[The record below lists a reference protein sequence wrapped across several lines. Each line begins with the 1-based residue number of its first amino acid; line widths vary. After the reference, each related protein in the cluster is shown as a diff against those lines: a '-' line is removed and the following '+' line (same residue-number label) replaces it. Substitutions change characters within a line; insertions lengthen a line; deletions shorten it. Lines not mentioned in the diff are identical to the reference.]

1 LMTETKPILCHV
13 NLATGFRGG
22 ERQTYLLMDRLS
34 NQGWQQKLIARKSG
48 KLAEL
53 SQSVDNLTIVETS
66 INPLQYLGHFAN
78 VDIVH
83 MHESRAFLTLHV
95 SGHLRQ
101 TPYVLT
107 RRVQRSPRK
116 NWLNQSVYSKAN
128 AVVTLSDA
136 IGRIVNES
144 LGIKL
149 NYSVIPS
156 AKTGFSFN
164 SDEVQ
169 SIRSRLKG
177 DFVVGHIGTLDDS
190 HKGQLQIIETARR
203 FSADSHK
210 GQLQIIETA
219 RRFSATHPEI
229 CFVLV
234 GEGRDFELFKQQ
246 TASLD
251 NIALV
256 GLVDNVGDYL
266 KAFDIFLF
274 PSRHEGLG
282 SILLD
287 ALDFGLPVI
296 ATDVGGIPE
305 IIENDVNGFLVK
317 PDAIDDIC
325 ESILGL
331 YSESTLI
338 EQIAQANTEKA
349 KSYTVGTMADK
360 YVQIYQRILT
370 NHEQTP

>member
-1 LMTETKPILCHV
+1 MTETKPILCHV

-53 SQSVDNLTIVETS
+53 SQSIDNLTIVETS

-144 LGIKL
+144 LDTKL

-164 SDEVQ
+164 SGEVQ
-169 SIRSRLKG
+169 AIRSRLKG
-177 DFVVGHIGTLDDS
+177 DFVVGHIATLDDS

-203 FSADSHK
+203 LSAS
-210 GQLQIIETA
+210 
-219 RRFSATHPEI
+219 HPEI
-229 CFVLV
+229 C
-234 GEGRDFELFKQQ
+234 LFM
-246 TASLD
+246 
-251 NIALV
+251 I
-256 GLVDNVGDYL
+256 G
-266 KAFDIFLF
+266 
-274 PSRHEGLG
+274 
-282 SILLD
+282 
-287 ALDFGLPVI
+287 
-296 ATDVGGIPE
+296 
-305 IIENDVNGFLVK
+305 
-317 PDAIDDIC
+317 
-325 ESILGL
+325 
-331 YSESTLI
+331 
-338 EQIAQANTEKA
+338 
-349 KSYTVGTMADK
+349 
-360 YVQIYQRILT
+360 
-370 NHEQTP
+370 

>member
-1 LMTETKPILCHV
+1 MLMTETKPILCHV

-107 RRVQRSPRK
+107 RRVQRKPRQS
-116 NWLNQSVYSKAN
+116 WLNQSVYSKAN

-136 IGRIVNES
+136 IGQIVNES

-164 SDEVQ
+164 SGEVQ

-203 FSADSHK
+203 LSAS
-210 GQLQIIETA
+210 
-219 RRFSATHPEI
+219 HPEI

-246 TASLD
+246 TAALD

-296 ATDVGGIPE
+296 ATDVGGISE
-305 IIENDVNGFLVK
+305 IIENGVNGFLVK

-331 YSESTLI
+331 YSESTLM
-338 EQIAQANTEKA
+338 EQIARANTEKA

>member
-1 LMTETKPILCHV
+1 MLMTETKPILCHV

-107 RRVQRSPRK
+107 RRVQRKPRQS
-116 NWLNQSVYSKAN
+116 WLNQSVYSKAN

-136 IGRIVNES
+136 IGQIVNES

-164 SDEVQ
+164 SGEVQ

-190 HKGQLQIIETARR
+190 HKGQLQIIEAARR
-203 FSADSHK
+203 FSAS
-210 GQLQIIETA
+210 
-219 RRFSATHPEI
+219 HPEI

-305 IIENDVNGFLVK
+305 IIENGVNGFLVK

-338 EQIAQANTEKA
+338 EQIARANTEKA

-370 NHEQTP
+370 NHAQTP

>member
-1 LMTETKPILCHV
+1 MLMTETKPILCHV

-107 RRVQRSPRK
+107 RRVQRKPRQS
-116 NWLNQSVYSKAN
+116 WLNQSVYSKAN

-136 IGRIVNES
+136 IGQIVNES

-164 SDEVQ
+164 SGEVQ

-203 FSADSHK
+203 FSAS
-210 GQLQIIETA
+210 
-219 RRFSATHPEI
+219 HPEI

-305 IIENDVNGFLVK
+305 IIENGVNGFLVK

-338 EQIAQANTEKA
+338 EKIARANTEKA

-360 YVQIYQRILT
+360 YAQIYQRILT

>member
-1 LMTETKPILCHV
+1 MLMTETKPILCHV

-107 RRVQRSPRK
+107 RRVQRKPRQS
-116 NWLNQSVYSKAN
+116 WLNQSVYSKAN

-136 IGRIVNES
+136 IGQIVNES

-164 SDEVQ
+164 SGEVQ

-203 FSADSHK
+203 FSAS
-210 GQLQIIETA
+210 
-219 RRFSATHPEI
+219 HPEI

-246 TASLD
+246 TAALD

-296 ATDVGGIPE
+296 ATDVGGISE
-305 IIENDVNGFLVK
+305 IIENGVNGFLVK

-331 YSESTLI
+331 YSESTLM
-338 EQIAQANTEKA
+338 EQIARANTEKA
-349 KSYTVGTMADK
+349 RCLSLSSTLNLFFMVSSF
-360 YVQIYQRILT
+360 
-370 NHEQTP
+370 

>member
-1 LMTETKPILCHV
+1 MLMTETKPILCHV

-107 RRVQRSPRK
+107 RRVQRKPRQS
-116 NWLNQSVYSKAN
+116 WLNQSVYSKAN

-136 IGRIVNES
+136 IGQIVNES

-164 SDEVQ
+164 SGEVQ

-190 HKGQLQIIETARR
+190 HKGQLQIIEAARR
-203 FSADSHK
+203 FSAS
-210 GQLQIIETA
+210 
-219 RRFSATHPEI
+219 HPEI

-296 ATDVGGIPE
+296 ATDVGGISE
-305 IIENDVNGFLVK
+305 IIENGVNGFLVK

-338 EQIAQANTEKA
+338 EQIARANTEKA

-370 NHEQTP
+370 NHAQTP

>member
-1 LMTETKPILCHV
+1 MTETKPILCHV

-107 RRVQRSPRK
+107 RRVQRKPRQS
-116 NWLNQSVYSKAN
+116 WLNQSVYSKAN

-136 IGRIVNES
+136 IGQIVNES

-164 SDEVQ
+164 SGEVQ

-203 FSADSHK
+203 FSAS
-210 GQLQIIETA
+210 
-219 RRFSATHPEI
+219 HPEI

-246 TASLD
+246 TAALD

-305 IIENDVNGFLVK
+305 IIENGVNGFLVK

-331 YSESTLI
+331 YSESTLM
-338 EQIAQANTEKA
+338 EQIARANTEKA

-360 YVQIYQRILT
+360 YAQIYQRILT

>member
-1 LMTETKPILCHV
+1 MLMTETKPILCHV

-128 AVVTLSDA
+128 AVVTLSNA

-144 LGIKL
+144 LDIKL

-169 SIRSRLKG
+169 AIRSRLKG
-177 DFVVGHIGTLDDS
+177 DFIVGHIGTLDDS

-203 FSADSHK
+203 LSAS
-210 GQLQIIETA
+210 
-219 RRFSATHPEI
+219 HPEI

-256 GLVDNVGDYL
+256 G
-266 KAFDIFLF
+266 
-274 PSRHEGLG
+274 
-282 SILLD
+282 
-287 ALDFGLPVI
+287 PV
-296 ATDVGGIPE
+296 
-305 IIENDVNGFLVK
+305 
-317 PDAIDDIC
+317 
-325 ESILGL
+325 
-331 YSESTLI
+331 
-338 EQIAQANTEKA
+338 
-349 KSYTVGTMADK
+349 SYTH
-360 YVQIYQRILT
+360 LT
-370 NHEQTP
+370 LPTKA

>member
-1 LMTETKPILCHV
+1 MLMTETKPILCHV

-107 RRVQRSPRK
+107 RRVQRKPRQS
-116 NWLNQSVYSKAN
+116 WLNQSVYSKAN

-136 IGRIVNES
+136 IGQIVNES

-164 SDEVQ
+164 SGEVQ

-203 FSADSHK
+203 LSAS
-210 GQLQIIETA
+210 
-219 RRFSATHPEI
+219 HPEI

-246 TASLD
+246 TAALD

-305 IIENDVNGFLVK
+305 IIENGVNGFLVK

-338 EQIAQANTEKA
+338 EKIARANTEKA

-360 YVQIYQRILT
+360 YAQIYQRILT